1 MKPIIL
7 KFSYG
12 TLSPAWDIVP
22 FWALIIMHLSLFDFK
37 CEVLELP
44 TFTPNEYLYREH
56 ANKGQEKW
64 EIYAWAIREIMSAAG
79 DIEKN
84 DAPYRDKLQYESILG
99 YRKVKASNSEK
110 PNEKAPLLIDNE
122 NANAPSTQIY
132 GVN

>member
-1 MKPIIL
+1 
-7 KFSYG
+7 
-12 TLSPAWDIVP
+12 
-22 FWALIIMHLSLFDFK
+22 MHLSLFDFK

-44 TFTPNEYLYREH
+44 TFTPNEYLYRQH

-64 EIYAWAIREIMSAAG
+64 EIYAWAIREIMSTAG

-99 YRKVKASNSEK
+99 YRKVKASNTEK
-110 PNEKAPLLIDNE
+110 SNEKAPLLIDNE
-122 NANAPSTQIY
+122 NENAPSAQIY